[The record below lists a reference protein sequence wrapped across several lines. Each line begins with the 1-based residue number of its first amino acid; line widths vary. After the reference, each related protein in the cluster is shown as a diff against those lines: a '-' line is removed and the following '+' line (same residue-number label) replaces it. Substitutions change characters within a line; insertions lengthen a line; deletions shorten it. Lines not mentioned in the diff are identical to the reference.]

1 MNISSEFK
9 EIISSVFYDKEIDV
23 YNIVENVGEEL
34 DCTREK
40 GEIKQAKLSC
50 NVHFTSNEMVKKD
63 FGLDIEANIMVTC
76 DTTVAQIGDI
86 ITYQNQD
93 YTITGKLTP
102 DSHTK
107 LFAQLGIR

>member
-9 EIISSVFYDKEIDV
+9 DIISDTFYDKEIDV
-23 YNIVENVGEEL
+23 YNTTEDIGEEL

-40 GEIKQAKLSC
+40 GEIKQANLSC
-50 NVHFTSNEMVKKD
+50 NIHFTSNEVLKKE

-76 DTTVAQIGDI
+76 NTTVAEIGDI

-93 YTITGKLTP
+93 YDVTGKLKP

-107 LFAQLGIR
+107 LFAQLRH